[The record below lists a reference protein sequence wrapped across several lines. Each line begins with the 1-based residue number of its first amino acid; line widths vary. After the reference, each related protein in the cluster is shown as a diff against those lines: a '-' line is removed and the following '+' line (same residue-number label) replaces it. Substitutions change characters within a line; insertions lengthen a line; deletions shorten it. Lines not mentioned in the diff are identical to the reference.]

1 MVARS
6 RSAILFPSMVWG
18 RRGSSEEETSSRFQT
33 QTHEKRAL
41 TLTLFLLLL
50 LLLRALFNRLTL
62 LPLVAMSASLEQ
74 VLADGKRSIAAM
86 DQRSQHLEQEIELL
100 QHELNQLRDEAVDQE
115 KTADAVSLALVHQQN
130 RANSLNAGIRDS
142 ETRMQ
147 SVRQSLATLMQ
158 KMDQIR
164 DACGKKADSMIQ
176 RLQEKADAVR
186 ETSDKLYQ
194 MQSEDQHPA
203 ESDGQDATEGS
214 KLGNGIQ

>member
-1 MVARS
+1 
-6 RSAILFPSMVWG
+6 
-18 RRGSSEEETSSRFQT
+18 
-33 QTHEKRAL
+33 
-41 TLTLFLLLL
+41 
-50 LLLRALFNRLTL
+50 
-62 LPLVAMSASLEQ
+62 
-74 VLADGKRSIAAM
+74 M
-86 DQRSQHLEQEIELL
+86 DQRSQHLEQEIRLL
-100 QHELNQLRDEAVDQE
+100 HQELNQLRDEAVDRE

-147 SVRQSLATLMQ
+147 SVRQSLAALMQ
-158 KMDQIR
+158 QMDQIR

-176 RLQEKADAVR
+176 RLQQKGDAVR

-194 MQSEDQHPA
+194 MQSEDQNPA